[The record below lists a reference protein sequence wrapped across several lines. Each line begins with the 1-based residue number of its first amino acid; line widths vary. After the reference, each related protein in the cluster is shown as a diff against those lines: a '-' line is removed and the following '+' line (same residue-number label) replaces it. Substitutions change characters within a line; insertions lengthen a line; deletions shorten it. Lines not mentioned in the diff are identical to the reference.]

1 MTIET
6 KYNIGDGVV
15 QRLIIDGIRVD
26 GKETKESVLRNGS
39 CIHFWERNE

>member
-6 KYNIGDGVV
+6 KYNIGDGV
-15 QRLIIDGIRVD
+15 QRLIIDGI
-26 GKETKESVLRNGS
+26 KETKESVLRNGS